1 MFYLRYSELVGE
13 QGLTGH
19 DYVHGAMRD
28 MGDSKVKKTRSLSSK
43 RLQPS
48 GGGQDND
55 TNDSET
61 EQTAYRQW
69 LGHGSC
75 SHLKGGQPRL
85 GNQHKQIL
93 ESFEF
98 PAHYEGEQTTVPGT
112 QSPAGIRERTSLQT
126 CFCGAGRE
134 GWVGGGGRG
143 GSCVLMSLGLS
154 SAQSGPDDPQN
165 PKCWAEKG

>member
-1 MFYLRYSELVGE
+1 MAQGLCGSSTAERAMDRPPLPQVLCSSCICSRATARMFSLRYSEFVGE

-19 DYVHGAMRD
+19 DYVHGDMRD

-61 EQTAYRQW
+61 EQTAYCRL
-69 LGHGSC
+69 LGYGSC
-75 SHLKGGQPRL
+75 SHLKGGRPRL

-126 CFCGAGRE
+126 
-134 GWVGGGGRG
+134 
-143 GSCVLMSLGLS
+143 
-154 SAQSGPDDPQN
+154 
-165 PKCWAEKG
+165 